1 MQKKKKSIAYHVR
14 GYETIHRFF
23 FFFFF
28 FQFNSYSQ
36 EGDLKLNDTRMCHL
50 VKLRDYWPWFNYIY
64 ICVYIYVCIM
74 RRRNYICHDLVFT
87 KSIATQDQEVQEVH
101 ILDNISISDAH
112 RSWIVGNKLEY
123 ILVLIFYDIL

>member
-14 GYETIHRFF
+14 GYETIHRF

-64 ICVYIYVCIM
+64 ICVCIYM
-74 RRRNYICHDLVFT
+74 YA
-87 KSIATQDQEVQEVH
+87 S
-101 ILDNISISDAH
+101 
-112 RSWIVGNKLEY
+112 
-123 ILVLIFYDIL
+123 

>member
-1 MQKKKKSIAYHVR
+1 MYVAMKQYIA
-14 GYETIHRFF
+14 FF

-64 ICVYIYVCIM
+64 MCVYIYVCIM